1 MAEFLSADVFTE
13 EVASGESAIL
23 GVSTSTFASIGWLPR
38 GPENKAI
45 LTTSLPDYFRK
56 WGGYWKNSDLPLAAT
71 AFYKNGGARAYFVRV
86 CPADATKATAVEAA
100 KWGYDAISR
109 GAWGNLLRLVIR
121 GNQNNYTHATAAYS
135 KYDVELLEE
144 SAPGEGDFAVVE
156 TFEAVDLANADAAD
170 FFPDVLNDD
179 ESGSKVARI
188 RNLGA
193 GVPAALLPAAYTNES
208 VGSGDGTQTTFTHT
222 ASNPPLA
229 PFTLK
234 VKVAGNIVATDD
246 GRGKLTM
253 VGTFFSGVS
262 GTVDYTDGDIAVAFS
277 PAVSGGAPIVVDYVK
292 RGALEVAY
300 DLAGGADGT
309 SVGNAEIT
317 DASLSAEK
325 KGLYA
330 LDDVD
335 EVLNI
340 GLPDFDGD
348 AVAALALIDYCANRE
363 DCFAILSTKRGIDA
377 QDAKNYKQVTLGSLS
392 SYAALYFPGIKIADP
407 LKNSRPRV
415 ISPVGHIAGRYAFTD
430 QKRNVAKAPAGTV
443 DGALSY
449 ALGLERNL
457 SKGERDLIY
466 PANINPLID
475 TPATGRCIWGAR
487 TLQVTGD
494 FDLVPVRRLFIF
506 LRRSVFLSTQDLVFE
521 PIGDQLFTVV
531 SFRMTSFLNRL
542 TSENY
547 FASRVPAEAFR
558 VTCDG
563 TNNTDDTIAARQLIT
578 DILVATQNPAEF
590 VRFRF
595 QRSLKK
601 LS

>member
-23 GVSTSTFASIGWLPR
+23 GVSTSTFASVGWLPR

-56 WGGYWKNSDLPLAAT
+56 WGGFWKNSDMPLAAT
-71 AFYKNGGARAYFVRV
+71 AFYKNGGVRAYFVRV
-86 CPADATKATAVEAA
+86 CPADAEKATATAA
-100 KWGYDAISR
+100 SHWGFDAISR
-109 GAWGNLLRLVIR
+109 GAWGNLLRVAIR
-121 GNQNNYTHATAAYS
+121 GNQNNYDVATAEYS
-135 KYDVELLEE
+135 KYDVDLLEE
-144 SAPGEGDFAVVE
+144 TIDGEGDFAVVE
-156 TFEAVDLANADAAD
+156 SYEAVDLEDADSAE
-170 FFPDVLNDD
+170 FFPEVLND
-179 ESGSKVARI
+179 EQSGSKVARI

-193 GVPAALLPAAYTNES
+193 GVPAALLPSPYTNES
-208 VGSGDGTQTTFTHT
+208 VGSGDGSQTVFTHT
-222 ASNPPLA
+222 AANPPIA
-229 PFTLK
+229 AFTLK
-234 VKVAGNIVATDD
+234 VKVAGNVVATDD
-246 GRGKLTM
+246 GRGKLTR

-262 GTVDYTDGDIAVAFS
+262 GTVGYTDGAISVAFS
-277 PAVSGGAPIVVDYVK
+277 PAVSGGAPISVDYVK
-292 RGALEVAY
+292 RGALEVTY

-309 SVGNAEIT
+309 AVGNAEIT
-317 DASLSAEK
+317 DPALAAEK

-348 AVAALALIDYCANRE
+348 AVAALALIDYCSGRE
-363 DCFAILSTKRGIDA
+363 DCFAILGTKRGIDA

-392 SYAALYFPGIKIADP
+392 SYAALYYPGIKIADP
-407 LKNSRPRV
+407 LKNSRPRA
-415 ISPVGHIAGRYAFTD
+415 ISPVGHVAGRYAFTD
-430 QKRNVAKAPAGTV
+430 IKRNVAKAPAGTV

-466 PANINPLID
+466 PVNINPLVD
-475 TPATGRCIWGAR
+475 TPATGRCIWGDR
-487 TLQVTGD
+487 TLQISGD
-494 FDLVPVRRLFIF
+494 FNLVQVRRLFIF

-521 PIGDQLFTVV
+521 PIGDQLFSTVT
-531 SFRMTSFLNRL
+531 FRMTSFLNRL

-578 DILVATQNPAEF
+578 DTLVATQNPAEF